1 MLLRKCVR
9 NQHHPVTKVL
19 LILQHILFLKD
30 SIILTQLF
38 FFCNKM
44 CLFLKDSIILTQPR
58 YFLMQHRPL
67 YQSPRPSSASS
78 VAVAASSERRSE
90 PHQLEAPAAGAV
102 PGGDV
107 FVAPADAAS
116 PDATAPPPTARRAGE
131 EGEGGRYVD
140 NMYVCM
146 YVCMYLRMYVC
157 MYVCMYACI
166 CICIHTRMYISLS
179 LCVYTRT
186 LYPYTNTTKIHTCLH
201 FPPPNLNLTTP
212 TQPTHTYPPSQVVKK
227 TSAEAPR
234 RAPETMM
241 M

>member
-157 MYVCMYACI
+157 MYVCMYACMYV
-166 CICIHTRMYISLS
+166 CMYVCMCVCMYVHTHKHPHPHTHRHTPAHTR
-179 LCVYTRT
+179 VHTHKHPHTHRRTHPHTRT
-186 LYPYTNTTKIHTCLH
+186 
-201 FPPPNLNLTTP
+201 
-212 TQPTHTYPPSQVVKK
+212 
-227 TSAEAPR
+227 
-234 RAPETMM
+234 
-241 M
+241 